1 MKYGI
6 LLPISHTFEVVRL
19 DAMLAEHGHLG
30 GLVFT
35 EEIVGCNHIALLFL
49 SGNVSLSDGID
60 LLSLLRRELEI
71 DSLILS
77 LVCLQLDGVLLLS
90 FLQHAGVADGHLTV
104 DSVGGLQGL
113 RFRRL
118 LGNLSIAPL
127 LLLHV
132 LHSPPVAE
140 AYIGVSFQII
150 LTLVFAV
157 KDAHAGDL
165 FTSRR
170 VDSCLE

>member
-1 MKYGI
+1 MKNGI
-6 LLPISHTFEVVRL
+6 LLPISHTLEVVRL
-19 DAMLAEHGHLG
+19 DAVLAEHGHLG
-30 GLVFT
+30 GLVFI
-35 EEIVGCNHIALLFL
+35 EKIVRCDHIAFLFL
-49 SGNVSLSDGID
+49 SGNVSLSNGIN
-60 LLSLLRRELEI
+60 LLSLLRGELEI
-71 DSLILS
+71 YALILK
-77 LVCLQLDGVLLLS
+77 LVCLQFDGVLCLS
-90 FLQHAGVADGHLTV
+90 FLQHAGMADGHLTV
-104 DSVGGLQGL
+104 DSVSGLQGL

-118 LGNLSIAPL
+118 LGNLRIAPL

-140 AYIGVSFQII
+140 AYIGVSFQVT

-157 KDAHAGDL
+157 EDAHAGDL